1 MSSPVV
7 VRDGRADLC
16 DTYSSSRE
24 ERVVAG
30 AVLNERE
37 GAEAVRGAR
46 RVGWGR
52 AVFGSACLWA
62 WGFLAYLSPVLIPAE
77 RPVGGVGIEVGFF
90 VSQGAVVVA
99 AVAIVLALRKRSVAV
114 GRGVLL
120 VCASLLALASA
131 LLPLTVAI
139 DAPWPLVGCG
149 AICGVA
155 GTLLGCAWG
164 ARYSLESRDVSA
176 VVMVSFLV
184 AYGIYFAILLLYVAT
199 PFVVA
204 AQVVVVFLPLASW
217 GLWFWDASAR
227 SGLAPE
233 VSPSSA
239 LSTDIAGSPGSSGK
253 APGEVT
259 AGSRELHALP
269 WRSLGVI
276 AVAALVGNVMASV
289 IMGTS
294 YEGADSLYPGGIAL
308 CACIATMAL
317 VPLTAERTAFSVAQL
332 YRITVTFSVVGLVAI
347 LVLGAAAVPVGGA
360 LVQGCT
366 LFFQPLVYVVVT
378 RSTRLQGLSPL
389 VAFGVGQALISAVVL
404 AGNLA
409 GKLLFQV
416 AGETPLL
423 LSAVCG
429 AGVLALFF
437 MVVARAAQ
445 VGEEGNEEKDGGT
458 EEMEAETR
466 GADRVKAAAA
476 GRGSSGVA
484 AGERLFE
491 DGGTTEAATLPNG
504 DCAAGVG
511 AQGEDSCRCF
521 CAGSRTNGPRDGDP
535 LTAGARS
542 HPSLHRQRAV
552 RDHGHREDPR
562 APHLREGP
570 GQQPTGT
577 PRQGGGPLD
586 TSPEIR
592 RSRPSLG
599 GQRFG
604 GY

>member
-199 PFVVA
+199 PFVAA

-233 VSPSSA
+233 VFPSSA

-511 AQGEDSCRCF
+511 AQGEDSAAVFAR
-521 CAGSRTNGPRDGDP
+521 AVG
-535 LTAGARS
+535 LTARETEIL
-542 HPSLHRQRAV
+542 SLLV
-552 RDHGHREDPR
+552 RGRTLPYIANE
-562 APHLREGP
+562 LFVT
-570 GQQPTGT
+570 TGT
-577 PRQGGGPLD
+577 VKTHVRHIYEKALVNNRQELLD
-586 TSPEIR
+586 KVEAR
-592 RSRPSLG
+592 
-599 GQRFG
+599 
-604 GY
+604 

>member
-7 VRDGRADLC
+7 VCDGRADLC

-52 AVFGSACLWA
+52 AVLGSACLWA

-120 VCASLLALASA
+120 ACASLLALASA

-184 AYGIYFAILLLYVAT
+184 AYGIYFAVLLLYVAT

-204 AQVVVVFLPLASW
+204 AQVVAVFLPLASW

-233 VSPSSA
+233 VFPSSA

-378 RSTRLQGLSPL
+378 RSARLQGLSPL

-404 AGNLA
+404 AGNLV
-409 GKLLFQV
+409 GKLLFQM

-511 AQGEDSCRCF
+511 AQGEDSAAVFAR
-521 CAGSRTNGPRDGDP
+521 AVG
-535 LTAGARS
+535 LTARETEILSLLARGRTL
-542 HPSLHRQRAV
+542 PYIANELFV
-552 RDHGHREDPR
+552 T
-562 APHLREGP
+562 
-570 GQQPTGT
+570 TGT
-577 PRQGGGPLD
+577 VKTHVRHIYEKALVNNRQELLD
-586 TSPEIR
+586 KVEAR
-592 RSRPSLG
+592 
-599 GQRFG
+599 
-604 GY
+604 

>member
-1 MSSPVV
+1 MV
-7 VRDGRADLC
+7 VRDGRTDLC

-233 VSPSSA
+233 VFPSSA

-404 AGNLA
+404 AGNLV
-409 GKLLFQV
+409 GKLLFQM

-511 AQGEDSCRCF
+511 AQGEDSAAVFAR
-521 CAGSRTNGPRDGDP
+521 AVG
-535 LTAGARS
+535 LTARETEIL
-542 HPSLHRQRAV
+542 SLLV
-552 RDHGHREDPR
+552 RGRTLPYIANE
-562 APHLREGP
+562 LFVT
-570 GQQPTGT
+570 TGT
-577 PRQGGGPLD
+577 VKTHVRHIYEKSLVNNRQELLD
-586 TSPEIR
+586 KVEAR
-592 RSRPSLG
+592 
-599 GQRFG
+599 
-604 GY
+604 

>member
-1 MSSPVV
+1 M
-7 VRDGRADLC
+7 
-16 DTYSSSRE
+16 
-24 ERVVAG
+24 AG

-233 VSPSSA
+233 VFPSSA

-404 AGNLA
+404 AGNLV
-409 GKLLFQV
+409 GKLLFQM

-476 GRGSSGVA
+476 GRGSSDVA

-511 AQGEDSCRCF
+511 AQGEDSAAVFAR
-521 CAGSRTNGPRDGDP
+521 AVG
-535 LTAGARS
+535 LTARETEIL
-542 HPSLHRQRAV
+542 SLLV
-552 RDHGHREDPR
+552 RGRTLPYIANE
-562 APHLREGP
+562 LFVT
-570 GQQPTGT
+570 TGT
-577 PRQGGGPLD
+577 VKTHVRHIYEKSLVNNRQELLD
-586 TSPEIR
+586 KVEAR
-592 RSRPSLG
+592 
-599 GQRFG
+599 
-604 GY
+604 

>member
-1 MSSPVV
+1 M
-7 VRDGRADLC
+7 
-16 DTYSSSRE
+16 
-24 ERVVAG
+24 AG

-37 GAEAVRGAR
+37 GAEAVRGAH

-52 AVFGSACLWA
+52 AVLGSACLWA

-77 RPVGGVGIEVGFF
+77 RPAGGVGIEVGFF

-99 AVAIVLALRKRSVAV
+99 AVAIVLALRKHSVAV

-120 VCASLLALASA
+120 ACASLLALASA

-184 AYGIYFAILLLYVAT
+184 AYGIYFAVLLLYVAT

-204 AQVVVVFLPLASW
+204 VQVVVVFLPLASW

-233 VSPSSA
+233 VFPSSA

-378 RSTRLQGLSPL
+378 RSIRLQGLSPL

-404 AGNLA
+404 AGNLV
-409 GKLLFQV
+409 GKLLFQM

-445 VGEEGNEEKDGGT
+445 VGADEGE
-458 EEMEAETR
+458 EAEGDAEKMEEAEEVEEAPRRER
-466 GADRVKAAAA
+466 GRTGKSSCSPELALAEGKGSSVLDEAQEEDPAAAFA
-476 GRGSSGVA
+476 RAVGLTARETEILSLLARGR
-484 AGERLFE
+484 
-491 DGGTTEAATLPNG
+491 TLPYIANELF
-504 DCAAGVG
+504 V
-511 AQGEDSCRCF
+511 
-521 CAGSRTNGPRDGDP
+521 T
-535 LTAGARS
+535 
-542 HPSLHRQRAV
+542 
-552 RDHGHREDPR
+552 
-562 APHLREGP
+562 
-570 GQQPTGT
+570 TGT
-577 PRQGGGPLD
+577 VKTHVRHIYEKALVNNRQELLD
-586 TSPEIR
+586 KVEAR
-592 RSRPSLG
+592 
-599 GQRFG
+599 
-604 GY
+604 

>member
-77 RPVGGVGIEVGFF
+77 RPAGGVGIEVGFF

-99 AVAIVLALRKRSVAV
+99 AVAIVLALRKHSVAV

-120 VCASLLALASA
+120 ACASLLALASA
-131 LLPLTVAI
+131 LLQLTVAL

-149 AICGVA
+149 AICGMA

-184 AYGIYFAILLLYVAT
+184 AYGIYFSVLLLYVAT

-204 AQVVVVFLPLASW
+204 AQVVVVFLPIASW

-233 VSPSSA
+233 VFPSSA
-239 LSTDIAGSPGSSGK
+239 LSTDIAGLPGSSGK

-317 VPLTAERTAFSVAQL
+317 VPLTAERAAFSVAQL

-437 MVVARAAQ
+437 MVVAQAAQ
-445 VGEEGNEEKDGGT
+445 VGADEGG
-458 EEMEAETR
+458 EAEGDAEKMEEAEEVEEAPRRER
-466 GADRVKAAAA
+466 GWTGKSSCSPELALAEGKGSSVLDEAQEEDPAAAFA
-476 GRGSSGVA
+476 RAVGLTARETEILSLLARGR
-484 AGERLFE
+484 
-491 DGGTTEAATLPNG
+491 TLPYIANELF
-504 DCAAGVG
+504 V
-511 AQGEDSCRCF
+511 
-521 CAGSRTNGPRDGDP
+521 T
-535 LTAGARS
+535 
-542 HPSLHRQRAV
+542 
-552 RDHGHREDPR
+552 
-562 APHLREGP
+562 
-570 GQQPTGT
+570 TGT
-577 PRQGGGPLD
+577 VKTHVRHIYEKALVNNRQELLD
-586 TSPEIR
+586 KVEAR
-592 RSRPSLG
+592 
-599 GQRFG
+599 
-604 GY
+604 

>member
-233 VSPSSA
+233 VFPSSA

-416 AGETPLL
+416 AGDTPLL

-511 AQGEDSCRCF
+511 AQGEDSAAVFAR
-521 CAGSRTNGPRDGDP
+521 AVG
-535 LTAGARS
+535 LTARETEIL
-542 HPSLHRQRAV
+542 SLLV
-552 RDHGHREDPR
+552 RGRTLPYIANE
-562 APHLREGP
+562 LFVT
-570 GQQPTGT
+570 TGT
-577 PRQGGGPLD
+577 VKTHVRHIYEKALVNNRQELLD
-586 TSPEIR
+586 KVEAR
-592 RSRPSLG
+592 
-599 GQRFG
+599 
-604 GY
+604 

>member
-7 VRDGRADLC
+7 VRDGRTDLC
-16 DTYSSSRE
+16 DTYSRSRE

-184 AYGIYFAILLLYVAT
+184 AHGIYFAILLLYVAT

-233 VSPSSA
+233 VFPSSA
-239 LSTDIAGSPGSSGK
+239 LSTDIAGSSGSSGK

-404 AGNLA
+404 AGNLV
-409 GKLLFQV
+409 GKLLFQM

-511 AQGEDSCRCF
+511 AQGEDSAAVFAR
-521 CAGSRTNGPRDGDP
+521 AVG
-535 LTAGARS
+535 LTARETEIL
-542 HPSLHRQRAV
+542 SLLV
-552 RDHGHREDPR
+552 RGRTLPYIANE
-562 APHLREGP
+562 LFVT
-570 GQQPTGT
+570 TGT
-577 PRQGGGPLD
+577 VKTHVRHIYEKALVNNRQELLD
-586 TSPEIR
+586 KVEAR
-592 RSRPSLG
+592 
-599 GQRFG
+599 
-604 GY
+604 

>member
-7 VRDGRADLC
+7 VRDGRTDLC
-16 DTYSSSRE
+16 DTCSSSRE

-99 AVAIVLALRKRSVAV
+99 AVAIVLALRKHSVAV

-120 VCASLLALASA
+120 ACASLLALASA

-233 VSPSSA
+233 VFPSSA

-276 AVAALVGNVMASV
+276 AVAALVGNAMASV

-347 LVLGAAAVPVGGA
+347 LVLGAAAVSVGGA

-404 AGNLA
+404 AGNLV
-409 GKLLFQV
+409 GKLLFQM

-445 VGEEGNEEKDGGT
+445 VGADEGE
-458 EEMEAETR
+458 EAEGDAEKMEEAPRRER
-466 GADRVKAAAA
+466 GRTGKSSCSPELALAEGKGSSVLDEAQEEDPAAAFA
-476 GRGSSGVA
+476 RAVGLTARETEILSLLARGR
-484 AGERLFE
+484 
-491 DGGTTEAATLPNG
+491 TLPYIANELF
-504 DCAAGVG
+504 V
-511 AQGEDSCRCF
+511 
-521 CAGSRTNGPRDGDP
+521 T
-535 LTAGARS
+535 
-542 HPSLHRQRAV
+542 
-552 RDHGHREDPR
+552 
-562 APHLREGP
+562 
-570 GQQPTGT
+570 TGT
-577 PRQGGGPLD
+577 VKTHVRHIYEKALVNNRQELLD
-586 TSPEIR
+586 KVEAR
-592 RSRPSLG
+592 
-599 GQRFG
+599 
-604 GY
+604 

>member
-1 MSSPVV
+1 M
-7 VRDGRADLC
+7 
-16 DTYSSSRE
+16 
-24 ERVVAG
+24 AG

-99 AVAIVLALRKRSVAV
+99 AVAIVLALRKHSVAV

-120 VCASLLALASA
+120 ACASLLALASA

-184 AYGIYFAILLLYVAT
+184 AYGIYFAVLLLYVAT

-204 AQVVVVFLPLASW
+204 AQVVVVFLPIASW

-233 VSPSSA
+233 VFPSSA

-317 VPLTAERTAFSVAQL
+317 VPLTAERAAFSVAQL

-437 MVVARAAQ
+437 IVVARAAQ

-511 AQGEDSCRCF
+511 AQGEDSAAVFAR
-521 CAGSRTNGPRDGDP
+521 AVG
-535 LTAGARS
+535 LTARETEIL
-542 HPSLHRQRAV
+542 SLLV
-552 RDHGHREDPR
+552 RGRTLPYIANE
-562 APHLREGP
+562 LFVT
-570 GQQPTGT
+570 TGT
-577 PRQGGGPLD
+577 VKTHVRHIYEKALVNNRQELLD
-586 TSPEIR
+586 KVEAR
-592 RSRPSLG
+592 
-599 GQRFG
+599 
-604 GY
+604 

>member
-7 VRDGRADLC
+7 VRDGRTDLC

-233 VSPSSA
+233 VFPSSA

-317 VPLTAERTAFSVAQL
+317 VPLTAERTAFSVVQL

-347 LVLGAAAVPVGGA
+347 LVLGAAAVSVGGA
-360 LVQGCT
+360 LVQGCM

-445 VGEEGNEEKDGGT
+445 VGADEGEEADGDAEKMEKAEEV
-458 EEMEAETR
+458 EEAPRRERGRTGKSSCSPELALAEGKGSSVLDEAQEE
-466 GADRVKAAAA
+466 DPAAAFA
-476 GRGSSGVA
+476 RAVGLTARETEILSLLARGR
-484 AGERLFE
+484 
-491 DGGTTEAATLPNG
+491 TLPYIANELF
-504 DCAAGVG
+504 V
-511 AQGEDSCRCF
+511 
-521 CAGSRTNGPRDGDP
+521 T
-535 LTAGARS
+535 
-542 HPSLHRQRAV
+542 
-552 RDHGHREDPR
+552 
-562 APHLREGP
+562 
-570 GQQPTGT
+570 TGT
-577 PRQGGGPLD
+577 VKTHVRHIYEKALVNNRQELLD
-586 TSPEIR
+586 KVEAR
-592 RSRPSLG
+592 
-599 GQRFG
+599 
-604 GY
+604 

>member
-46 RVGWGR
+46 SEGW

-233 VSPSSA
+233 VFPSSA

-511 AQGEDSCRCF
+511 AQGEDSAAVFAR
-521 CAGSRTNGPRDGDP
+521 AVG
-535 LTAGARS
+535 LTARETEIL
-542 HPSLHRQRAV
+542 SLLV
-552 RDHGHREDPR
+552 RGRTLPYIANE
-562 APHLREGP
+562 LFVT
-570 GQQPTGT
+570 TGT
-577 PRQGGGPLD
+577 VKTHVRHIYEKALVNNRQELLD
-586 TSPEIR
+586 KVEAR
-592 RSRPSLG
+592 
-599 GQRFG
+599 
-604 GY
+604 

>member
-1 MSSPVV
+1 M
-7 VRDGRADLC
+7 
-16 DTYSSSRE
+16 
-24 ERVVAG
+24 AG

-204 AQVVVVFLPLASW
+204 AQVVVVFLPLAFW

-233 VSPSSA
+233 VFPSSA

-511 AQGEDSCRCF
+511 AQGEDSAAVFAR
-521 CAGSRTNGPRDGDP
+521 AVG
-535 LTAGARS
+535 LTARETEIL
-542 HPSLHRQRAV
+542 SLLV
-552 RDHGHREDPR
+552 RGRTL
-562 APHLREGP
+562 PHIANELFVT
-570 GQQPTGT
+570 TGT
-577 PRQGGGPLD
+577 VKTHVRHIYEKALVNNRQELLD
-586 TSPEIR
+586 KVEAR
-592 RSRPSLG
+592 
-599 GQRFG
+599 
-604 GY
+604 

>member
-7 VRDGRADLC
+7 VRDGRTDLC

-233 VSPSSA
+233 VFSSSA

-294 YEGADSLYPGGIAL
+294 YEGANSLYPGGIAL

-404 AGNLA
+404 AGNLV
-409 GKLLFQV
+409 GKLLFQM

-511 AQGEDSCRCF
+511 AQGEDSAAVFAR
-521 CAGSRTNGPRDGDP
+521 AVG
-535 LTAGARS
+535 LTARETEIL
-542 HPSLHRQRAV
+542 SLLV
-552 RDHGHREDPR
+552 RGRTLPYIANE
-562 APHLREGP
+562 LFVT
-570 GQQPTGT
+570 TGT
-577 PRQGGGPLD
+577 VKTHVRHIYEKSLVNNRQELLD
-586 TSPEIR
+586 KVEAR
-592 RSRPSLG
+592 
-599 GQRFG
+599 
-604 GY
+604 

>member
-7 VRDGRADLC
+7 VRDGRTDLC

-233 VSPSSA
+233 VFPSSA

-404 AGNLA
+404 AGNLV
-409 GKLLFQV
+409 GKLLFQM

-445 VGEEGNEEKDGGT
+445 VGADEGEEADGDAEKM
-458 EEMEAETR
+458 EEAEEVEEAPRRER
-466 GADRVKAAAA
+466 GRTGKSSCSPELALAEGKGSSVLDEAQEEDPAAAFA
-476 GRGSSGVA
+476 RAVGLTARETEILALLVRGR
-484 AGERLFE
+484 
-491 DGGTTEAATLPNG
+491 TLPYIANELF
-504 DCAAGVG
+504 V
-511 AQGEDSCRCF
+511 
-521 CAGSRTNGPRDGDP
+521 T
-535 LTAGARS
+535 
-542 HPSLHRQRAV
+542 
-552 RDHGHREDPR
+552 
-562 APHLREGP
+562 
-570 GQQPTGT
+570 TGT
-577 PRQGGGPLD
+577 VKTHVRHIYEKALVNNRQELLD
-586 TSPEIR
+586 KVEAR
-592 RSRPSLG
+592 
-599 GQRFG
+599 
-604 GY
+604 

>member
-233 VSPSSA
+233 VFPSSA

-294 YEGADSLYPGGIAL
+294 CEGADSLYPGGIAL

-511 AQGEDSCRCF
+511 AQGEDSAAVFAR
-521 CAGSRTNGPRDGDP
+521 AVG
-535 LTAGARS
+535 LTARETEIL
-542 HPSLHRQRAV
+542 SLLV
-552 RDHGHREDPR
+552 RGRTLPYIANE
-562 APHLREGP
+562 LFVT
-570 GQQPTGT
+570 TGT
-577 PRQGGGPLD
+577 VKTHVRHIYEKALVNNRQELLD
-586 TSPEIR
+586 KVEAR
-592 RSRPSLG
+592 
-599 GQRFG
+599 
-604 GY
+604 

>member
-1 MSSPVV
+1 M
-7 VRDGRADLC
+7 
-16 DTYSSSRE
+16 
-24 ERVVAG
+24 AG

-176 VVMVSFLV
+176 VVMVSFLL

-204 AQVVVVFLPLASW
+204 AQVVVVFLPIASW

-233 VSPSSA
+233 VFPSSA

-317 VPLTAERTAFSVAQL
+317 VPLTAERAAFSVAQL

-404 AGNLA
+404 AGNLV
-409 GKLLFQV
+409 GKLLFQM

-504 DCAAGVG
+504 DFAAGVG
-511 AQGEDSCRCF
+511 AQGEDSAAVFARA
-521 CAGSRTNGPRDGDP
+521 AG
-535 LTAGARS
+535 LTARETEILA
-542 HPSLHRQRAV
+542 LLV
-552 RDHGHREDPR
+552 RGRTLPYIANE
-562 APHLREGP
+562 LFVT
-570 GQQPTGT
+570 TGT
-577 PRQGGGPLD
+577 VKTHVRHIYEKALVNNRQELLD
-586 TSPEIR
+586 KVEAR
-592 RSRPSLG
+592 
-599 GQRFG
+599 
-604 GY
+604 

>member
-1 MSSPVV
+1 M
-7 VRDGRADLC
+7 G
-16 DTYSSSRE
+16 
-24 ERVVAG
+24 G

-184 AYGIYFAILLLYVAT
+184 AYGIYFAVLLLYVAT

-204 AQVVVVFLPLASW
+204 AQVVAVFLPLASW

-233 VSPSSA
+233 VFPSSA

-404 AGNLA
+404 AGNLV
-409 GKLLFQV
+409 GKLLFQM

-511 AQGEDSCRCF
+511 AQGEDSAAVFAR
-521 CAGSRTNGPRDGDP
+521 AVG
-535 LTAGARS
+535 LTARETEIL
-542 HPSLHRQRAV
+542 SLLV
-552 RDHGHREDPR
+552 RGRTLPYIANE
-562 APHLREGP
+562 LFVT
-570 GQQPTGT
+570 TGT
-577 PRQGGGPLD
+577 VKTHVRHIYEKALVNNRQELLD
-586 TSPEIR
+586 KVEAR
-592 RSRPSLG
+592 
-599 GQRFG
+599 
-604 GY
+604 

>member
-7 VRDGRADLC
+7 VRDGRTDLC

-233 VSPSSA
+233 VFPSSA

-317 VPLTAERTAFSVAQL
+317 VPLTAERTAFSVVQL

-347 LVLGAAAVPVGGA
+347 LVLGAAAVSVGGA
-360 LVQGCT
+360 LVQGCM

-404 AGNLA
+404 AGNLV
-409 GKLLFQV
+409 GKLLFQM

-511 AQGEDSCRCF
+511 AQGEDSAAVFAR
-521 CAGSRTNGPRDGDP
+521 AVG
-535 LTAGARS
+535 LTARETEIL
-542 HPSLHRQRAV
+542 SLLV
-552 RDHGHREDPR
+552 RGRTLPYIANE
-562 APHLREGP
+562 LFVT
-570 GQQPTGT
+570 TGT
-577 PRQGGGPLD
+577 VKTHVRHIYEKSLVNNRQELLD
-586 TSPEIR
+586 KVEAR
-592 RSRPSLG
+592 
-599 GQRFG
+599 
-604 GY
+604 

>member
-7 VRDGRADLC
+7 VRDGRTDLC

-233 VSPSSA
+233 VFPSSA

-404 AGNLA
+404 AGNLV
-409 GKLLFQV
+409 GKLLFQM

-511 AQGEDSCRCF
+511 AQGEDSAAAFAR
-521 CAGSRTNGPRDGDP
+521 AVG
-535 LTAGARS
+535 LTARETEILSLLARGRTL
-542 HPSLHRQRAV
+542 PYIANELFV
-552 RDHGHREDPR
+552 T
-562 APHLREGP
+562 
-570 GQQPTGT
+570 TGT
-577 PRQGGGPLD
+577 VKTHVRHIYEKALVNNRQELLD
-586 TSPEIR
+586 KVEAR
-592 RSRPSLG
+592 
-599 GQRFG
+599 
-604 GY
+604 

>member
-1 MSSPVV
+1 M
-7 VRDGRADLC
+7 
-16 DTYSSSRE
+16 
-24 ERVVAG
+24 AG

-139 DAPWPLVGCG
+139 DAPWPLVVCG

-233 VSPSSA
+233 VFPSSA

-404 AGNLA
+404 AGNLV
-409 GKLLFQV
+409 GKLLFQM

-511 AQGEDSCRCF
+511 AQGEDSAAVFAR
-521 CAGSRTNGPRDGDP
+521 AVG
-535 LTAGARS
+535 LTARETEIL
-542 HPSLHRQRAV
+542 SLLV
-552 RDHGHREDPR
+552 RGRTLPYIANE
-562 APHLREGP
+562 LFVT
-570 GQQPTGT
+570 TGT
-577 PRQGGGPLD
+577 VKTHVRHIYEKSLVNNRQELLD
-586 TSPEIR
+586 KVEAR
-592 RSRPSLG
+592 
-599 GQRFG
+599 
-604 GY
+604 

>member
-233 VSPSSA
+233 VFPSSA

-366 LFFQPLVYVVVT
+366 LFFQPLVYVVVP

-511 AQGEDSCRCF
+511 AQGEDSAAVFAR
-521 CAGSRTNGPRDGDP
+521 AVG
-535 LTAGARS
+535 LTARETEIL
-542 HPSLHRQRAV
+542 SLLV
-552 RDHGHREDPR
+552 RGRTLPYIANE
-562 APHLREGP
+562 LFVT
-570 GQQPTGT
+570 TGT
-577 PRQGGGPLD
+577 VKTHVRHIYEKALVNNRQELLD
-586 TSPEIR
+586 KVEAR
-592 RSRPSLG
+592 
-599 GQRFG
+599 
-604 GY
+604 

>member
-164 ARYSLESRDVSA
+164 ARYALESRDVSA

-184 AYGIYFAILLLYVAT
+184 AYGIYFAVLLLYVAT

-204 AQVVVVFLPLASW
+204 AQVVVVFLPIASW

-233 VSPSSA
+233 VFPSSA

-437 MVVARAAQ
+437 IVVARAAQ

-511 AQGEDSCRCF
+511 AQGEDSAAVFAR
-521 CAGSRTNGPRDGDP
+521 AVG
-535 LTAGARS
+535 LTARETEIL
-542 HPSLHRQRAV
+542 SLLV
-552 RDHGHREDPR
+552 RGRTLPYIANE
-562 APHLREGP
+562 LFVT
-570 GQQPTGT
+570 TGT
-577 PRQGGGPLD
+577 VKTHVRHIYEKALVNNRQELLD
-586 TSPEIR
+586 KVEAR
-592 RSRPSLG
+592 
-599 GQRFG
+599 
-604 GY
+604 

>member
-7 VRDGRADLC
+7 VRDGRTDLC

-233 VSPSSA
+233 VFPSSA

-317 VPLTAERTAFSVAQL
+317 VPLTAERAAFSVAQL

-437 MVVARAAQ
+437 MVVARVAQ

-511 AQGEDSCRCF
+511 AQGEDSAAVFAR
-521 CAGSRTNGPRDGDP
+521 AVG
-535 LTAGARS
+535 LTARETEIL
-542 HPSLHRQRAV
+542 SLLV
-552 RDHGHREDPR
+552 RGRTLPYIANE
-562 APHLREGP
+562 LFVT
-570 GQQPTGT
+570 TGT
-577 PRQGGGPLD
+577 VKTHVRHIYEKSLVNNRQELLD
-586 TSPEIR
+586 KVEAR
-592 RSRPSLG
+592 
-599 GQRFG
+599 
-604 GY
+604 

>member
-233 VSPSSA
+233 VFPSSA

-294 YEGADSLYPGGIAL
+294 YEGADSLYLGGIAL

-511 AQGEDSCRCF
+511 AQGEDSAAVFAR
-521 CAGSRTNGPRDGDP
+521 AVG
-535 LTAGARS
+535 LTARETEIL
-542 HPSLHRQRAV
+542 SLLV
-552 RDHGHREDPR
+552 RGRTLPYIANE
-562 APHLREGP
+562 LFVT
-570 GQQPTGT
+570 TGT
-577 PRQGGGPLD
+577 VKTHVRHIYEKALVNNRQELLD
-586 TSPEIR
+586 KVEAR
-592 RSRPSLG
+592 
-599 GQRFG
+599 
-604 GY
+604 

>member
-1 MSSPVV
+1 M
-7 VRDGRADLC
+7 
-16 DTYSSSRE
+16 
-24 ERVVAG
+24 AG

-233 VSPSSA
+233 VFPSSA

-347 LVLGAAAVPVGGA
+347 LVLGAATVPVGGA

-404 AGNLA
+404 AGNLV
-409 GKLLFQV
+409 GKLLFQM

-511 AQGEDSCRCF
+511 AQGEDSAAVFAR
-521 CAGSRTNGPRDGDP
+521 AVG
-535 LTAGARS
+535 LTARETEIL
-542 HPSLHRQRAV
+542 SLLV
-552 RDHGHREDPR
+552 RGRTLPYIANE
-562 APHLREGP
+562 LFVT
-570 GQQPTGT
+570 TGT
-577 PRQGGGPLD
+577 VKTHVRHIYEKSLVNNRQELLD
-586 TSPEIR
+586 KVEAR
-592 RSRPSLG
+592 
-599 GQRFG
+599 
-604 GY
+604 

>member
-1 MSSPVV
+1 M
-7 VRDGRADLC
+7 
-16 DTYSSSRE
+16 
-24 ERVVAG
+24 AG

-233 VSPSSA
+233 VLPSSA

-276 AVAALVGNVMASV
+276 AVATLVGNVMASV

-404 AGNLA
+404 AGNLV
-409 GKLLFQV
+409 GKLLFQM

-511 AQGEDSCRCF
+511 AQGEDSAAVFAR
-521 CAGSRTNGPRDGDP
+521 AVG
-535 LTAGARS
+535 LTARETEIL
-542 HPSLHRQRAV
+542 SLLV
-552 RDHGHREDPR
+552 RGRTLPYIANE
-562 APHLREGP
+562 LFVT
-570 GQQPTGT
+570 TGT
-577 PRQGGGPLD
+577 VKTHVRHIYEKSLVNNRQELLD
-586 TSPEIR
+586 KVEAR
-592 RSRPSLG
+592 
-599 GQRFG
+599 
-604 GY
+604 

>member
-1 MSSPVV
+1 M
-7 VRDGRADLC
+7 
-16 DTYSSSRE
+16 
-24 ERVVAG
+24 AG

-233 VSPSSA
+233 VFPSSA

-404 AGNLA
+404 AGNLV
-409 GKLLFQV
+409 GKLLFQM

-511 AQGEDSCRCF
+511 AQGEDSAAVF
-521 CAGSRTNGPRDGDP
+521 AWAVG
-535 LTAGARS
+535 LTARETEIL
-542 HPSLHRQRAV
+542 SLLV
-552 RDHGHREDPR
+552 RGRTLPYIANE
-562 APHLREGP
+562 LFVT
-570 GQQPTGT
+570 TGT
-577 PRQGGGPLD
+577 VKTHVRHIYEKSLVNNRQELLD
-586 TSPEIR
+586 KVEAR
-592 RSRPSLG
+592 
-599 GQRFG
+599 
-604 GY
+604 

>member
-233 VSPSSA
+233 VFPSSA

-366 LFFQPLVYVVVT
+366 LLFQPLVYVVVT

-404 AGNLA
+404 AGNLV
-409 GKLLFQV
+409 GKLLFQM

-511 AQGEDSCRCF
+511 AQGEDSAAVFAR
-521 CAGSRTNGPRDGDP
+521 AVG
-535 LTAGARS
+535 LTARETEIL
-542 HPSLHRQRAV
+542 SLLV
-552 RDHGHREDPR
+552 RGRTLPYIANE
-562 APHLREGP
+562 LFVT
-570 GQQPTGT
+570 TGT
-577 PRQGGGPLD
+577 VKTHVRHIYEKSLVNNRQELLD
-586 TSPEIR
+586 KVEAR
-592 RSRPSLG
+592 
-599 GQRFG
+599 
-604 GY
+604 

>member
-233 VSPSSA
+233 VFPSSA

-317 VPLTAERTAFSVAQL
+317 VPLTAERAAFSVAQL

-511 AQGEDSCRCF
+511 AQGEDSAAVFAR
-521 CAGSRTNGPRDGDP
+521 AVG
-535 LTAGARS
+535 LTARETEIL
-542 HPSLHRQRAV
+542 SLLV
-552 RDHGHREDPR
+552 RGRTLPYIANE
-562 APHLREGP
+562 LFVT
-570 GQQPTGT
+570 TGT
-577 PRQGGGPLD
+577 VKTHVRHIYEKALVNNRQELLD
-586 TSPEIR
+586 KVEAR
-592 RSRPSLG
+592 
-599 GQRFG
+599 
-604 GY
+604 

>member
-7 VRDGRADLC
+7 VRDGRTDLC

-233 VSPSSA
+233 VFPSSA
-239 LSTDIAGSPGSSGK
+239 LSTDIAGSSGSSGK

-404 AGNLA
+404 AGNLV
-409 GKLLFQV
+409 GKLLFQM

-511 AQGEDSCRCF
+511 AQGEDSAAVFAR
-521 CAGSRTNGPRDGDP
+521 AVG
-535 LTAGARS
+535 LTARETEIL
-542 HPSLHRQRAV
+542 SLLV
-552 RDHGHREDPR
+552 RGRTLPYIANE
-562 APHLREGP
+562 LFVT
-570 GQQPTGT
+570 TGT
-577 PRQGGGPLD
+577 VKTHVRHIYEKALVNNRQELLD
-586 TSPEIR
+586 KVEAR
-592 RSRPSLG
+592 
-599 GQRFG
+599 
-604 GY
+604 

>member
-155 GTLLGCAWG
+155 GTLLGCVWG

-233 VSPSSA
+233 VFPSSA

-511 AQGEDSCRCF
+511 AQGEDSAAVFAR
-521 CAGSRTNGPRDGDP
+521 AVG
-535 LTAGARS
+535 LTARETEIF
-542 HPSLHRQRAV
+542 SLLV
-552 RDHGHREDPR
+552 RGRTLPYIANE
-562 APHLREGP
+562 LFVT
-570 GQQPTGT
+570 TGT
-577 PRQGGGPLD
+577 VKTHVRHIYEKALVNNRQELLD
-586 TSPEIR
+586 KVEAR
-592 RSRPSLG
+592 
-599 GQRFG
+599 
-604 GY
+604 

>member
-1 MSSPVV
+1 M
-7 VRDGRADLC
+7 GL
-16 DTYSSSRE
+16 
-24 ERVVAG
+24 
-30 AVLNERE
+30 
-37 GAEAVRGAR
+37 
-46 RVGWGR
+46 
-52 AVFGSACLWA
+52 
-62 WGFLAYLSPVLIPAE
+62 GFLAYLSPVLIPAE

-233 VSPSSA
+233 VFPSSA

-259 AGSRELHALP
+259 AGSRELHALQ

-511 AQGEDSCRCF
+511 AQGEDSAAVFAR
-521 CAGSRTNGPRDGDP
+521 AVG
-535 LTAGARS
+535 LTARETEIL
-542 HPSLHRQRAV
+542 SLLV
-552 RDHGHREDPR
+552 RGRTLPYIANE
-562 APHLREGP
+562 LFVT
-570 GQQPTGT
+570 TGT
-577 PRQGGGPLD
+577 VKTHVRHIYEKALVNNRQELLD
-586 TSPEIR
+586 KVEAR
-592 RSRPSLG
+592 
-599 GQRFG
+599 
-604 GY
+604 

>member
-7 VRDGRADLC
+7 VRDGRTDLC

-233 VSPSSA
+233 VFPSSA

-276 AVAALVGNVMASV
+276 AVATLVGNVMASV

-366 LFFQPLVYVVVT
+366 LFFQPLVYVVAT

-404 AGNLA
+404 AGNLV
-409 GKLLFQV
+409 GKLLFQM

-511 AQGEDSCRCF
+511 AQGEDSAAVFAR
-521 CAGSRTNGPRDGDP
+521 AVG
-535 LTAGARS
+535 LTARETEIL
-542 HPSLHRQRAV
+542 SLLV
-552 RDHGHREDPR
+552 RGRTLPYIANE
-562 APHLREGP
+562 LFVT
-570 GQQPTGT
+570 TGT
-577 PRQGGGPLD
+577 VKTHVRHIYEKSLVNNRQELLD
-586 TSPEIR
+586 KVEAR
-592 RSRPSLG
+592 
-599 GQRFG
+599 
-604 GY
+604 

>member
-7 VRDGRADLC
+7 VRDGRTDLC
-16 DTYSSSRE
+16 DTYSRSRE

-233 VSPSSA
+233 VFPSSA
-239 LSTDIAGSPGSSGK
+239 LSTDIAGSSGSSGK

-404 AGNLA
+404 AGNLV
-409 GKLLFQV
+409 GKLLFQM

-511 AQGEDSCRCF
+511 AQGEDSAAVFAR
-521 CAGSRTNGPRDGDP
+521 AVG
-535 LTAGARS
+535 LTARETEIL
-542 HPSLHRQRAV
+542 SLLV
-552 RDHGHREDPR
+552 RGRTLPYIANE
-562 APHLREGP
+562 LFVT
-570 GQQPTGT
+570 TGT
-577 PRQGGGPLD
+577 VKTHVRHIYEKSLVNNRQELLD
-586 TSPEIR
+586 KVEAR
-592 RSRPSLG
+592 
-599 GQRFG
+599 
-604 GY
+604 

>member
-7 VRDGRADLC
+7 VRDGRTDLC

-233 VSPSSA
+233 VFPSSA

-253 APGEVT
+253 APGEMT

-360 LVQGCT
+360 LVQGCM

-404 AGNLA
+404 AGNLV
-409 GKLLFQV
+409 GKLLFQM

-511 AQGEDSCRCF
+511 AQGEDSAAVFAR
-521 CAGSRTNGPRDGDP
+521 AVG
-535 LTAGARS
+535 LTARETEIL
-542 HPSLHRQRAV
+542 SLLV
-552 RDHGHREDPR
+552 RGRTLPYIANE
-562 APHLREGP
+562 LFVT
-570 GQQPTGT
+570 TGT
-577 PRQGGGPLD
+577 VKTHVRHIYEKSLVNNRQELLD
-586 TSPEIR
+586 KVEAR
-592 RSRPSLG
+592 
-599 GQRFG
+599 
-604 GY
+604 

>member
-7 VRDGRADLC
+7 VRDGRIDLC
-16 DTYSSSRE
+16 DTYSRSRE

-114 GRGVLL
+114 GSGVLL
-120 VCASLLALASA
+120 ACASLLALASA

-233 VSPSSA
+233 VFPSSA

-378 RSTRLQGLSPL
+378 RSTRLRGLSPL

-404 AGNLA
+404 AGNLV
-409 GKLLFQV
+409 GKLLFQMT
-416 AGETPLL
+416 GETPLL

-445 VGEEGNEEKDGGT
+445 VGEEGDEEKDGGT
-458 EEMEAETR
+458 EETEAETR

-511 AQGEDSCRCF
+511 AQGEDSAAVFAR
-521 CAGSRTNGPRDGDP
+521 AVG
-535 LTAGARS
+535 LTARETEIL
-542 HPSLHRQRAV
+542 SLLV
-552 RDHGHREDPR
+552 RGRTLPYIANE
-562 APHLREGP
+562 LFVT
-570 GQQPTGT
+570 TGT
-577 PRQGGGPLD
+577 VKTHVRHIYEKALVNNRQELLD
-586 TSPEIR
+586 KVEAR
-592 RSRPSLG
+592 
-599 GQRFG
+599 
-604 GY
+604 

>member
-7 VRDGRADLC
+7 VRDGRTDLC

-233 VSPSSA
+233 VFPSSA

-332 YRITVTFSVVGLVAI
+332 YRITATFSVVGLVAI

-404 AGNLA
+404 AGNLV
-409 GKLLFQV
+409 GKLLFQM

-511 AQGEDSCRCF
+511 AQGEDSAAVFAR
-521 CAGSRTNGPRDGDP
+521 AVG
-535 LTAGARS
+535 LTARETEIL
-542 HPSLHRQRAV
+542 SLLV
-552 RDHGHREDPR
+552 RGRTLPYIANE
-562 APHLREGP
+562 LFVT
-570 GQQPTGT
+570 TGT
-577 PRQGGGPLD
+577 VKTHVRHIYEKSLVNNRQELLD
-586 TSPEIR
+586 KVEAR
-592 RSRPSLG
+592 
-599 GQRFG
+599 
-604 GY
+604 

>member
-1 MSSPVV
+1 M
-7 VRDGRADLC
+7 
-16 DTYSSSRE
+16 
-24 ERVVAG
+24 AG

-99 AVAIVLALRKRSVAV
+99 AVAIVLALRKHSVAV

-120 VCASLLALASA
+120 ACASLLALASA

-184 AYGIYFAILLLYVAT
+184 AYGIYFAVLLLYVAT

-204 AQVVVVFLPLASW
+204 AQVVVVFLPLVSW

-233 VSPSSA
+233 VFPSSA

-317 VPLTAERTAFSVAQL
+317 VPLTAERAAFSVAQL

-437 MVVARAAQ
+437 IVVARAAQ

-511 AQGEDSCRCF
+511 AQGEDSAAVFAR
-521 CAGSRTNGPRDGDP
+521 AVG
-535 LTAGARS
+535 LTARETEIL
-542 HPSLHRQRAV
+542 SLLV
-552 RDHGHREDPR
+552 RGRTLPYIANE
-562 APHLREGP
+562 LFVT
-570 GQQPTGT
+570 TGT
-577 PRQGGGPLD
+577 VKTHVRHIYEKALVNNRQELLD
-586 TSPEIR
+586 KVEAR
-592 RSRPSLG
+592 
-599 GQRFG
+599 
-604 GY
+604 

>member
-7 VRDGRADLC
+7 VRDGRTGLC

-233 VSPSSA
+233 VFPSSA

-404 AGNLA
+404 AGNLV
-409 GKLLFQV
+409 GKLLFQM

-511 AQGEDSCRCF
+511 AQGEDSAAVFAR
-521 CAGSRTNGPRDGDP
+521 AVG
-535 LTAGARS
+535 LTARETEIL
-542 HPSLHRQRAV
+542 SLLV
-552 RDHGHREDPR
+552 RGRTLPYIANE
-562 APHLREGP
+562 LFVT
-570 GQQPTGT
+570 TGT
-577 PRQGGGPLD
+577 VKTHVRHIYEKSLVNNRQELLD
-586 TSPEIR
+586 KVEAR
-592 RSRPSLG
+592 
-599 GQRFG
+599 
-604 GY
+604 